1 MNYFK
6 AILSFV
12 CASVLCVP
20 LIIVICQG
28 EERQYNIDN
37 TTDEPGKVFGNA
49 CLDGDLEKCIAAR
62 DSSLRSNDY
71 ENAFKY
77 LANLCER
84 FKDSNSCYL
93 TYQTFFSIQSNA
105 ALKNRK
111 SNITLYEVLYY
122 LDIGC
127 KLNNYDSCM
136 VAAKIY
142 ENGIKPG
149 AAQAFFGYNINYDP
163 QEAKRYYKR
172 VCESVSDK
180 AYDACYKVVELS
192 ETQQSSLLKN

>member
-62 DSSLRSNDY
+62 DSSLKSNDY

-77 LANLCER
+77 LAHLCER

-127 KLNNYDSCM
+127 KLNN
-136 VAAKIY
+136 
-142 ENGIKPG
+142 
-149 AAQAFFGYNINYDP
+149 
-163 QEAKRYYKR
+163 
-172 VCESVSDK
+172 
-180 AYDACYKVVELS
+180 
-192 ETQQSSLLKN
+192 